1 MGMGQQAQ
9 GVVTTM
15 RTVAFTQEAFLMG
28 SHLGGQAP
36 LAWKL
41 SPSLP
46 PANKWATAEKAGL
59 PAERGQREPRAPSSE
74 GSGPGVCVWRF
85 LRPYPQPLL

>member
-28 SHLGGQAP
+28 SHQGGQGPPRVMVP
-36 LAWKL
+36 L
-41 SPSLP
+41 
-46 PANKWATAEKAGL
+46 
-59 PAERGQREPRAPSSE
+59 
-74 GSGPGVCVWRF
+74 
-85 LRPYPQPLL
+85 